1 MYKLKQIPS
10 DFIVKEIFD
19 HQETKGKY
27 YYFLLTKENRNTLD
41 VIKEIARKLNLKPK
55 DIGFSGTKDK
65 VAITTQ
71 VISIPF
77 KRDQAKE
84 LKIINAKL
92 EFLHQSNKPLSLGDH
107 QKNQFKITI

>member
-41 VIKEIARKLNLKPK
+41 VIKEIARKLNLKTK
-55 DIGFSGTKDK
+55 DIGF
-65 VAITTQ
+65 
-71 VISIPF
+71 
-77 KRDQAKE
+77 
-84 LKIINAKL
+84 
-92 EFLHQSNKPLSLGDH
+92 GDGFIFY
-107 QKNQFKITI
+107 NPN